1 MGLIFLTLVFFQA
14 IQYNKLSEAQRLRSC
29 PEIRSR
35 RSTSHRDRPR
45 PHPRTTIRAGVEE
58 TQGAEA
64 PTKPLS
70 SHLLGGQKCKLLH
83 AVISSQRVYT
93 CCGISD
99 VLSLLILEHRFS
111 TSDYWPLEPHIYLLM
126 VKVSWPLYNVQQH
139 CWLLPTRCQ

>member
-93 CCGISD
+93 LLWHFWCLKSAYSWASFLNLRLLTSWAPYLSVNGEG
-99 VLSLLILEHRFS
+99 VLAIVQCSAALLTS
-111 TSDYWPLEPHIYLLM
+111 TY
-126 VKVSWPLYNVQQH
+126 
-139 CWLLPTRCQ
+139 